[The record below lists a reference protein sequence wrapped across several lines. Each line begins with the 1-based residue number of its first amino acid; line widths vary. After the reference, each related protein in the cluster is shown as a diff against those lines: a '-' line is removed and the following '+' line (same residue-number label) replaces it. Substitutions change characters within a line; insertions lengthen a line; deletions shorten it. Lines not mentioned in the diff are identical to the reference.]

1 MPLSRLRLT
10 GPKLRGDSLHG
21 LPIPRLWPR
30 RSDRPQELACY
41 TPGDM
46 CSPGAATPT
55 DGKKPLLEVAAPTT
69 ALVCLSPLW
78 GKVDLCKLV
87 GRYPTLN
94 NIACYTVAVNRKFWG
109 VVFWLPLMARRS
121 AAGLTGAA
129 QRRRSGATPTPTG
142 PGAGGLRKRPKGPL

>member
-1 MPLSRLRLT
+1 MIS
-10 GPKLRGDSLHG
+10 GGSHAHG
-21 LPIPRLWPR
+21 
-30 RSDRPQELACY
+30 QQ
-41 TPGDM
+41 
-46 CSPGAATPT
+46 
-55 DGKKPLLEVAAPTT
+55 KPLLEVAAPTT
-69 ALVCLSPLW
+69 ALVYVYLPFEGRLT
-78 GKVDLCKLV
+78 LCKLV
-87 GRYPTLN
+87 GRNPTLN